1 MIRSPGSKT
10 EPGLQKNVIQLERQE
25 KQMLQNSHDWLQ
37 MLDEEN
43 VQFIILDLQSDADL
57 VEIIR
62 LQSKWTVDFED
73 AELVIFTSAKSTGI
87 Y

>member
-1 MIRSPGSKT
+1 
-10 EPGLQKNVIQLERQE
+10 
-25 KQMLQNSHDWLQ
+25 MLQNSHDWLQ

-57 VEIIR
+57 VETIR
-62 LQSKWTVDFED
+62 SQSKWTVDFED
-73 AELVIFTSAKSTGI
+73 AELVIFTSAKSTDI

>member
-1 MIRSPGSKT
+1 
-10 EPGLQKNVIQLERQE
+10 
-25 KQMLQNSHDWLQ
+25 MLQNSHDWLQ